1 MRTRKLWNWKTTIKR
16 YLSLFD
22 AVFNVKSFTC
32 SLEITFQGEMVCAH
46 TVQLLCPFNSLKVYL
61 TLSLK
66 VYLTLSLKVVF
77 LFKSFLIIMFV
88 VYVKTLI
95 YDTLVLNL
103 INDLII
109 ISHLSFSSNF
119 RQVFC
124 LGVLKFKYFFIFI
137 LDVDGNFSL

>member
-1 MRTRKLWNWKTTIKR
+1 MLFSTQKVLLVAWKS
-16 YLSLFD
+16 LSK
-22 AVFNVKSFTC
+22 VKWSVHTLYNCCVLC
-32 SLEITFQGEMVCAH
+32 SL
-46 TVQLLCPFNSLKVYL
+46 N
-61 TLSLK
+61 SLK